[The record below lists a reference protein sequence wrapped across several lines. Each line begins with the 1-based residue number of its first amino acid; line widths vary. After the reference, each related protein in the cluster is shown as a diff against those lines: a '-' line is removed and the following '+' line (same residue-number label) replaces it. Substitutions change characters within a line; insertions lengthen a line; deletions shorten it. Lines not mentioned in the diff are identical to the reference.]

1 MLPSAILV
9 SYVNSCILISFFF
22 LSVLSSGQAEDECG
36 PCDLWQSDDF
46 AGNGWCV
53 THTLENRA
61 CLGPV
66 FRSVTEMQ
74 IIWHTNLAQN
84 RFCIP
89 VAEFKKRSGWPRQY
103 NH

>member
-1 MLPSAILV
+1 MVNNLGGTSNLELLVIVNAAIHHLGKLCELLY
-9 SYVNSCILISFFF
+9 SYFII

-53 THTLENRA
+53 SHTLENRA

-66 FRSVTEMQ
+66 FRSVTEIQ
-74 IIWHTNLAQN
+74 II
-84 RFCIP
+84 
-89 VAEFKKRSGWPRQY
+89 
-103 NH
+103 